1 MRRLSGLSAALS
13 ACALAASVISA
24 SVSRAENGPEL
35 GRPPEE
41 PRPAAPV
48 PVPVPK
54 IRGKGAGVDSQ
65 ADLKARVRR
74 LERLTEERV
83 EAQRDSEESRAA
95 NKMSRAVNG
104 ELKDVAHA
112 LRSLD
117 QSFYLRGYQSKK
129 AGTASSAYMDW
140 RAKGIDLPRSARVVP
155 PTPHYLGCGPK
166 CPGCEACQI
175 LPLFAPPC
183 EGPACAEIAPAP
195 LAAALE
201 LDLSNL
207 FTYRTE
213 ARIAWKLL
221 PDASA
226 RVDEEGC
233 LVAGTVLVTRIE
245 ERVATEARAAGR
257 WTMGLELVVAENPA
271 PQTVLLSSGD
281 AKEPQF
287 LIVLEDQTLSVTLRT
302 GTAEKPRLTTVPLMK
317 LTPGAQ
323 QVAVTYADGKLTG
336 WVNGEPVATSNF
348 VSGGLECWTAQSI
361 VIGGPQFDGLKSA
374 RIRGV
379 VLTAQSE

>member
-1 MRRLSGLSAALS
+1 MRRLPGLSAALS
-13 ACALAASVISA
+13 ACVLAASVFPA
-24 SVSRAENGPEL
+24 SVSRAEDGPEL

-41 PRPAAPV
+41 PRPTAPT
-48 PVPVPK
+48 PAPVPK

-74 LERLTEERV
+74 LERLTEERL
-83 EAQRDSEESRAA
+83 ESQRDSEEARAA

-104 ELKDVAHA
+104 ELKDIAHA

-117 QSFYLRGYQSKK
+117 QSFSLRGLQSKK

-155 PTPHYLGCGPK
+155 PPPRYLGCGPR

-183 EGPACAEIAPAP
+183 DDPACAEVAPAP
-195 LAAALE
+195 LAASPE

-226 RVDEEGC
+226 RIDEEGC
-233 LVAGTVLVTRIE
+233 LVAGMVRVTAIE
-245 ERVATEARAAGR
+245 ERVALEAQSAGR
-257 WTMGLELVVAENPA
+257 WTMGLDLVVADASA
-271 PQTVLLSSGD
+271 PRTVLLSSGEE
-281 AKEPQF
+281 KEPQF
-287 LIVLEDQTLSVTLRT
+287 LFALEDQTLSVTLRT
-302 GTAEKPRLTTVPLMK
+302 GTAEKPKTTTVPLMK
-317 LTPGAQ
+317 LASGAQ
-323 QVAVTYADGKLTG
+323 QVAVTYTDGKLTG
-336 WVNGEPVATSNF
+336 WINGEPVAASNL
-348 VSGGLECWTAQSI
+348 VSGGLECWTARSI
-361 VIGGPQFDGLKSA
+361 VIGSPRFDGMASA
-374 RIRGV
+374 RIRAV

>member
-13 ACALAASVISA
+13 ACALAASVSTVA
-24 SVSRAENGPEL
+24 LAEEGPEL
-35 GRPPEE
+35 GRPPEQ
-41 PRPAAPV
+41 PRPTSPSPA
-48 PVPVPK
+48 PVPK

-65 ADLKARVRR
+65 EELRARVRR
-74 LERLTEERV
+74 LERLTEERL
-83 EAQRDSEESRAA
+83 EAQRDQEDVRAA

-117 QSFYLRGYQSKK
+117 QSFYLRGLQSKK
-129 AGTASSAYMDW
+129 AGTASSAFMDW

-155 PTPHYLGCGPK
+155 PSPRYLGCGPR

-183 EGPACAEIAPAP
+183 DGPACAEVAPAP
-195 LAAALE
+195 LAATPE
-201 LDLSNL
+201 LDVSNL

-213 ARIAWKLL
+213 GRIAWKLL

-233 LVAGTVLVTRIE
+233 LVAGMVRVTAIE
-245 ERVATEARAAGR
+245 ERVAVEAQAAGR
-257 WTMGLELVVAENPA
+257 WTMGLDLVVADTPA
-271 PQTVLLSSGD
+271 PRTVLLASGD
-281 AKEPQF
+281 AKSPQF
-287 LIVLEDQTLSVTLRT
+287 LMVLEDQTLSVTLRT
-302 GTAEKPRLTTVPLMK
+302 GTADQPRSTTVPLMK
-317 LTPGAQ
+317 LTSGTQ

-336 WVNGEPVATSNF
+336 WVHGEPVATSNL

-361 VIGGPQFDGLKSA
+361 VIGGPQFDGVRSA
-374 RIRGV
+374 RIRTV
-379 VLTAQSE
+379 VLTSQSE

>member
-13 ACALAASVISA
+13 ACALAASVTTVA
-24 SVSRAENGPEL
+24 LAEEGPEL
-35 GRPPEE
+35 GRPPEQ
-41 PRPAAPV
+41 PRPASPSPA
-48 PVPVPK
+48 PVPK

-65 ADLKARVRR
+65 EELRARVRR
-74 LERLTEERV
+74 LERLTEERL
-83 EAQRDSEESRAA
+83 EAQREQEDVRAA

-104 ELKDVAHA
+104 EVKDIAHA

-117 QSFYLRGYQSKK
+117 QSFYLRGLQSKK
-129 AGTASSAYMDW
+129 AGTASSAFMDW

-155 PTPHYLGCGPK
+155 PPPRYLGCGPR

-183 EGPACAEIAPAP
+183 DGPACAEVAPAP
-195 LAAALE
+195 LTATPE
-201 LDLSNL
+201 LDVSNL

-213 ARIAWKLL
+213 GRIAWKLL

-233 LVAGTVLVTRIE
+233 LVAGMVRVTAIE
-245 ERVATEARAAGR
+245 ERVAVEAQAAGR
-257 WTMGLELVVAENPA
+257 WTMGLDLVVADTPA
-271 PQTVLLSSGD
+271 PRTVLLASGD
-281 AKEPQF
+281 AKSPQF

-302 GTAEKPRLTTVPLMK
+302 GTADQPRSTTVPLMK
-317 LTPGAQ
+317 LTSGTQ

-336 WVNGEPVATSNF
+336 WVHGEPVATSNL

-361 VIGGPQFDGLKSA
+361 VIGGPQFDGVRSA
-374 RIRGV
+374 RIRTV
-379 VLTAQSE
+379 VLTSQSE